1 MAGETSFSQLH
12 TVHMATRSCKML
24 GERAKLDGRAGLWLM
39 LKSCRDGS
47 DLLQQRLTREP

>member
-12 TVHMATRSCKML
+12 TVHMATRACKML